1 MLLETAAAAAA
12 GAAAAGTAAAAVRM
26 RYPPGEG
33 PTGFDDREPGALPL
47 LALALLLGAGL
58 GALAGVSSRGY
69 PQALAAAAFLGL
81 LAVLSLVDLERGLLP
96 DMLTLPGSA
105 AAIALSPWLA
115 GGLRESMTGGG
126 VAFLVMML
134 LYLFPLG
141 ALGAGDVKLAAL
153 LGFGLGFP
161 RALDALAVGVLLG
174 GMGALVYLLWPAPAT
189 AGGSVLRRMWQRRH
203 GAMPYGPYLAAGGTV
218 VLLTGG
224 LWG

>member
-1 MLLETAAAAAA
+1 MLLETAAAAA
-12 GAAAAGTAAAAVRM
+12 GAAAASTAAAAVRM
-26 RYPPGEG
+26 RYPAGEG
-33 PTGFDDREPGALPL
+33 PTGFDDREPGALAL
-47 LALALLLGAGL
+47 LPLALLLGAGL
-58 GALAGVSSRGY
+58 GALAGVSSQGY
-69 PQALAAAAFLGL
+69 PQALASAAFLGL

-105 AAIALSPWLA
+105 AAIALSPCLA
-115 GGLRESMTGGG
+115 GGLRESLAGGG

-161 RALDALAVGVLLG
+161 RALDALAVGVFLG
-174 GMGALVYLLWPAPAT
+174 GVGALVYLLWPAAAPA
-189 AGGSVLRRMWQRRH
+189 GESGLRRIWQRRH
-203 GAMPYGPYLAAGGTV
+203 GTMPYGPYLAAGGAV